1 MASTPV
7 RPAFSATCAERPT
20 GTPARPSAIVA
31 APVDGALATACY
43 LFAYLVRFQGP
54 ELSTFVPRAVVT
66 LPLVV
71 GCQLLGLWMGG
82 IYGADRRRLWLL
94 AAVRGTTIGT
104 SAAAALIAW
113 WFGFAGLSR
122 VAFLLD
128 ALLLSMATLGWRAAW
143 TLARSRIE
151 PDPLGVM
158 IDRAKEA
165 DSFGRTLVA
174 MFGYRE
180 LLKNLVLK
188 DLKLKYRGSAL
199 GFVWSLVNPL
209 LMIVVYTV
217 AFTYILRQRVQG
229 FVFYVMLGI
238 LAWTFFVNSAT
249 MATGAIVE
257 NAGLVKSVLFPRAI
271 LPVATVLFNLTQY
284 LLTVLVFL
292 PLMLLLYRVPL
303 GPQMLLYPIFLALQ
317 VFFTI
322 GVALM
327 LATGTAYF
335 RDIRH
340 FLDVALAALFWLTPI
355 VYQDAGLSPRARAA
369 ILLGPM
375 SPYISAYQK
384 IFFYREW
391 PELSIWLLATIY
403 AATAFVLGAAIMLA
417 NEGDFSEQI

>member
-1 MASTPV
+1 MATEPRS
-7 RPAFSATCAERPT
+7 
-20 GTPARPSAIVA
+20 GTPARPSTLVA

-43 LFAYLVRFQGP
+43 LFAYLLRFQGT
-54 ELSTFVPRAVVT
+54 ELPAFVHRAVVT
-66 LPLVV
+66 LPLVA

-82 IYGADRRRLWLL
+82 IYRADRRRLWLL
-94 AAVRGTTIGT
+94 AALRGVTVGT
-104 SAAAALIAW
+104 AAAAALTAW
-113 WFGFAGLSR
+113 LVGFVGLSR
-122 VAFLLD
+122 VAFVLD
-128 ALLLSMATLGWRAAW
+128 ALLLAMATLGWRAAW
-143 TLARSRIE
+143 TLVRSRIE
-151 PDPLGVM
+151 PDPFAAM

-174 MFGYRE
+174 MFSYRE

-217 AFTYILRQRVQG
+217 AFTYILRMPVQA

-257 NAGLVKSVLFPRAI
+257 NGGLVKSVFFPRAI

-292 PLMLLLYRVPL
+292 PLMLVLYRVPL
-303 GPQMLLYPIFLALQ
+303 GPQMLLYPVFLGLQ
-317 VFFTI
+317 VVFTI
-322 GVALM
+322 GVALI
-327 LATGTAYF
+327 LSTGTAYF
-335 RDIRH
+335 RDVRH

-355 VYQDAGLSPRARAA
+355 VYQSDRLSPRARSA
-369 ILLGPM
+369 ILLSPM

-391 PELSIWLLATIY
+391 PELSIWLLATVY
-403 AATAFVLGAAIMLA
+403 AVTAFILGAAIMLA
-417 NEGDFSEQI
+417 NEDGFSEQI